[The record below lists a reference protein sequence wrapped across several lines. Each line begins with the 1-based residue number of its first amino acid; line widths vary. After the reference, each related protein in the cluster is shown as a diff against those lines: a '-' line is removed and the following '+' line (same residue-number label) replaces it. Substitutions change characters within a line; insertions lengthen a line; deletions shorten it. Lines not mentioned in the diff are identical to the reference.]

1 MKNPLL
7 KIFPF
12 GTCFLYIC
20 LIPEP
25 FLAQQ
30 VSVQEIDLLNGDI
43 ELPGTLSYPEGLGG
57 VPLAIFVH
65 GSGNID
71 RNGNQA
77 GTFVQSNYIRTL
89 SDSLNAHGI
98 AFFRYDKRT
107 AVRQNL
113 AKLGAITLYDFA
125 ADVKTVLAH
134 FKNDDRFTSI
144 VLLGHSQGALVG
156 LLSIDASVSKYIS
169 IAGAGETIDKTLV
182 AQIAQQSP
190 ELSVICQGHLDELME
205 KDTIVSVNP
214 MLLQL
219 FAPQNQKF
227 LKSWMQIDPV
237 EIIKSID
244 IPILI
249 LNGDA
254 DLQVKVADAEKL
266 KAAQPNARLKVIS
279 KMNHVLKEV
288 NSMEENQKAYMDENV
303 PLSHDLV
310 VEITQFI
317 KN

>member
-7 KIFPF
+7 KIFPI
-12 GTCFLYIC
+12 GTCFLCIC
-20 LIPEP
+20 LIPQL

-30 VSVQEIDLLNGDI
+30 LSVQEVDLHNGDI
-43 ELPGTLSYPEGLGG
+43 DLPGTLSYPEGLGG

-77 GTFVQSNYIRTL
+77 GTFVQSNYIKTL
-89 SDSLNAHGI
+89 ADSLNTNGI

-107 AVRQNL
+107 AVQQNL
-113 AKLGAITLYDFA
+113 TKLGAITLYDFA
-125 ADVKTVLAH
+125 EDVKIVLAH

-144 VLLGHSQGALVG
+144 ILLGHSQGALVG

-182 AQIAQQSP
+182 GQIAQQSS
-190 ELSVICQGHLDELME
+190 ELATICQGHIDELME
-205 KDTIVSVNP
+205 NDTIASVNP
-214 MLLQL
+214 MLMQL

-227 LKSWMQIDPV
+227 LKSWMLIDPV
-237 EIIKSID
+237 KIIKSID

-266 KAAQPNARLKVIS
+266 KTAQPNARLKVIS

-288 NSMEENQKAYMDENV
+288 NSMAENQKAYMDENV

>member
-1 MKNPLL
+1 M
-7 KIFPF
+7 
-12 GTCFLYIC
+12 
-20 LIPEP
+20 

-30 VSVQEIDLLNGDI
+30 VSVQEVDLRNGHI

-77 GTFVQSNYIRTL
+77 GTFVQSNYIKTL
-89 SDSLNAHGI
+89 SDSLTAHGI

-107 AVRQNL
+107 AVAQNL

-125 ADVKTVLAH
+125 ADVKTALAH

-169 IAGAGETIDKTLV
+169 IAGAGITIDKTLV
-182 AQIAQQSP
+182 GQIAQQSP
-190 ELSVICQGHLDELME
+190 ELSLICQAHIDELME
-205 KDTIVSVNP
+205 KDTIATVNP

-219 FAPQNQKF
+219 FAPQHQKF
-227 LKSWMQIDPV
+227 LKSWMLIDPV
-237 EIIKSID
+237 KIIKSID

-254 DLQVKVADAEKL
+254 DLQVTVADAEKL
-266 KAAQPNARLKVIS
+266 KTAQPNARLKVIS

-288 NSMEENQKAYMDENV
+288 NSMAENQKAYMDENV

>member
-1 MKNPLL
+1 M
-7 KIFPF
+7 
-12 GTCFLYIC
+12 
-20 LIPEP
+20 
-25 FLAQQ
+25 FLAQRLL
-30 VSVQEIDLLNGDI
+30 VQEVDLRNGDI
-43 ELPGTLSYPEGLGG
+43 ELPGSLSYPEGLGG

-77 GTFVQSNYIRTL
+77 GTFVQSHYIKTL
-89 SDSLNAHGI
+89 SDSLNANGI

-107 AVRQNL
+107 AVQQNL
-113 AKLGAITLYDFA
+113 ANLGAITLYDFA
-125 ADVKTVLAH
+125 DDVKAVLQH

-144 VLLGHSQGALVG
+144 VLLGHSQCALVG

-182 AQIAQQSP
+182 GQIAEQSP
-190 ELSVICQGHLDELME
+190 ELSLVCQGHIDELME

-214 MLLQL
+214 MLMQL
-219 FAPQNQKF
+219 FAPRNQKF

-237 EIIKSID
+237 KIIKSIE

-254 DLQVKVADAEKL
+254 DLQVKVADAEML

-288 NSMEENQKAYMDENV
+288 NSMAENQKAYMDENV

-310 VEITQFI
+310 AEITQFI